1 MVSIVTIL
9 AVSRFKSEAIPVAVG
24 LYITA
29 AYWFTAST
37 SFANP
42 AVTIARALTNSFS
55 GIAPADVPMFIV
67 AQFVGALAGLGV
79 MSWFFSASGGSR
91 ASGGVGADLVR
102 WAMWSASALLLA
114 TVSFAAGRFSSFRP
128 LPEIVATL
136 PGDES
141 EFSREF
147 DGRIRERFPIGS
159 SEDKLLAFL
168 ANENFFPDWRRR
180 DNPNASFFVQSGLI
194 CQKIVRVFWRAD
206 AAGVL
211 TDVRGSYES
220 QCI

>member
-1 MVSIVTIL
+1 M
-9 AVSRFKSEAIPVAVG
+9 
-24 LYITA
+24 
-29 AYWFTAST
+29 
-37 SFANP
+37 
-42 AVTIARALTNSFS
+42 
-55 GIAPADVPMFIV
+55 
-67 AQFVGALAGLGV
+67 
-79 MSWFFSASGGSR
+79 
-91 ASGGVGADLVR
+91 R
-102 WAMWSASALLLA
+102 WALWSTSALLLA

-141 EFSREF
+141 NFSREF

-159 SEDKLLAFL
+159 NEDKLLVFL

-180 DNPNASFFVQSGLI
+180 DSPNSSFFVQSGLI

-206 AAGVL
+206 PGGVL

-220 QCI
+220 RCI

>member
-1 MVSIVTIL
+1 M
-9 AVSRFKSEAIPVAVG
+9 
-24 LYITA
+24 
-29 AYWFTAST
+29 
-37 SFANP
+37 
-42 AVTIARALTNSFS
+42 
-55 GIAPADVPMFIV
+55 
-67 AQFVGALAGLGV
+67 
-79 MSWFFSASGGSR
+79 
-91 ASGGVGADLVR
+91 R
-102 WAMWSASALLLA
+102 WALWSTSALLLA

-141 EFSREF
+141 DFSREF

-180 DNPNASFFVQSGLI
+180 DNPNSSFFVQSGLI
-194 CQKIVRVFWRAD
+194 CQKIARVFWRAD

-211 TDVRGSYES
+211 TDVRGTYES

>member
-1 MVSIVTIL
+1 
-9 AVSRFKSEAIPVAVG
+9 
-24 LYITA
+24 
-29 AYWFTAST
+29 
-37 SFANP
+37 
-42 AVTIARALTNSFS
+42 
-55 GIAPADVPMFIV
+55 
-67 AQFVGALAGLGV
+67 
-79 MSWFFSASGGSR
+79 
-91 ASGGVGADLVR
+91 VR
-102 WAMWSASALLLA
+102 WALWSASALLLA
-114 TVSFAAGRFSSFRP
+114 TASFAAGRFSSFRP

-147 DGRIRERFPIGS
+147 DDRVRERFPIGS

-168 ANENFFPDWRRR
+168 TNENFFPDWRRR
-180 DNPNASFFVQSGLI
+180 DNSNSCFFVQSGLI

-211 TDVRGSYES
+211 TDVRGTYES

>member
-1 MVSIVTIL
+1 
-9 AVSRFKSEAIPVAVG
+9 
-24 LYITA
+24 
-29 AYWFTAST
+29 
-37 SFANP
+37 
-42 AVTIARALTNSFS
+42 
-55 GIAPADVPMFIV
+55 
-67 AQFVGALAGLGV
+67 
-79 MSWFFSASGGSR
+79 
-91 ASGGVGADLVR
+91 VR
-102 WAMWSASALLLA
+102 WALWSTSALLLA

-147 DGRIRERFPIGS
+147 YDRVRERFPIGS
-159 SEDKLLAFL
+159 SEDKLLALL

-180 DNPNASFFVQSGLI
+180 DNPNSSFFVQSGLI
-194 CQKIVRVFWRAD
+194 CQKIVRVLWRAD

>member
-1 MVSIVTIL
+1 
-9 AVSRFKSEAIPVAVG
+9 
-24 LYITA
+24 
-29 AYWFTAST
+29 
-37 SFANP
+37 
-42 AVTIARALTNSFS
+42 
-55 GIAPADVPMFIV
+55 
-67 AQFVGALAGLGV
+67 
-79 MSWFFSASGGSR
+79 
-91 ASGGVGADLVR
+91 VR
-102 WAMWSASALLLA
+102 WALWSTSALLLA

-141 EFSREF
+141 DFSREF

-168 ANENFFPDWRRR
+168 ANDNFFPDWRRR
-180 DNPNASFFVQSGLI
+180 DNPNSSFFVQSGLI
-194 CQKIVRVFWRAD
+194 CQKIARVFWRAD

-211 TDVRGSYES
+211 TDVRGTYES